1 MAEADEMERA
11 NAHCLICLAVRCHFV
26 KVIAFCLAVRWA
38 TVWFVETRLAVMQ
51 RMEIVNFVWSDNT
64 MRCKR
69 EWILVLDHCCFVVV
83 GFWPY
88 QSLFG

>member
-11 NAHCLICLAVRCHFV
+11 NAHCLVGLVCAKL
-26 KVIAFCLAVRWA
+26 IAFCLAVRWA

-69 EWILVLDHCCFVVV
+69 EWILVLDHCCFAVV